1 MKMMVSGKSFIMK
14 KINILFVAASFA
26 LAACHEIEIPVPA
39 VAPAEI
45 HASIE
50 DVVPSKTMMTDNNS
64 ICWTE
69 GDHIVVFFKN
79 TVGLRYQ
86 VDAESVGKSYATF
99 NRAPEGNVVDNEE
112 VSDLDHNIAY
122 YPYSSSVVC
131 NMSESEYVL
140 DVFLS
145 EVQTYMEDSF
155 GSGSLPM
162 VSVSERNTS
171 STYSDSDILHTT
183 DDEYG

>member
-1 MKMMVSGKSFIMK
+1 MKTMVSGKVFIMK
-14 KINILFVAASFA
+14 RLNLLFAAAFIM
-26 LAACHEIEIPVPA
+26 LAACHEIEVSVSSI
-39 VAPAEI
+39 APDKI
-45 HASIE
+45 HASVE

-99 NRAPEGNVVDNEE
+99 NRAPEGNVVDNEG
-112 VSDLDHNIAY
+112 VSELDHNIAY

-162 VSVSERNTS
+162 VSVSESNIITFADR
-171 STYSDSDILHTT
+171 HHW
-183 DDEYG
+183 